1 MISYDYSNKETNI
14 YFPTDKTLIDT
25 HTEIG
30 DFSSYFYMMKFT
42 PWIRRVLILPSRV
55 WNLSKTLLQCDYGWK
70 LLCEDI
76 TNYFDENKRGEMYE
90 WNFRL
95 FKKIEMWKQLLM
107 KYSAFID
114 MGVEKML
121 PWPIKI

>member
-42 PWIRRVLILPSRV
+42 PWIRRVLIVPSESLKSIENIIAMWLWVKIVV
-55 WNLSKTLLQCDYGWK
+55 WRYN
-70 LLCEDI
+70 
-76 TNYFDENKRGEMYE
+76 
-90 WNFRL
+90 
-95 FKKIEMWKQLLM
+95 
-107 KYSAFID
+107 
-114 MGVEKML
+114 
-121 PWPIKI
+121 